1 MSVWKK
7 IGYAVGAL
15 IALILI
21 IVSFAYG
28 MPLPADRMF

>member
-1 MSVWKK
+1 MPLWKK
-7 IGYAVGAL
+7 AAYAIGAL

-28 MPLPADRMF
+28 MSAPAFQ